1 MQIKWLRSAFNDLES
16 IADYIA
22 LDNPTAA
29 LAMIDTI
36 ERMTDGLAEHPQRG
50 RDGRLPGTRELV
62 IPGTAYISVYRLKP
76 DRVEILR
83 VLHSAQNWP
92 PTE

>member
-1 MQIKWLRSAFNDLES
+1 
-16 IADYIA
+16 
-22 LDNPTAA
+22 
-29 LAMIDTI
+29 MIDTI

>member
-1 MQIKWLRSAFNDLES
+1 MQIKWLRSAFNDLKS

-22 LDNPTAA
+22 LDSPTAA

-92 PTE
+92 PIE

>member
-83 VLHSAQNWP
+83 VLHSAQNWT

>member
-16 IADYIA
+16 ISDYIA

-62 IPGTAYISVYRLKP
+62 IPGTAYISVYRLKS